1 MDLDISD
8 LNIVEYQ
15 DIQDLVIECVPLS
28 DEDLAVLAQTGPS
41 RSQPTLKHMR
51 AHHHTIAIQLATG
64 TRAVDICAQLGL
76 TPQTLTKLQKDP
88 QFQLL
93 VEGYRGDVVTKAIDT
108 VELMGL
114 ALQETVTAIHE
125 QLVDDDSREMIP
137 LETLRRTLETLADR
151 TGHSPVRRSEAL
163 NRNVHEIGRETLDR
177 IKALHGEDTTY
188 QAETIEAQ
196 VISSHEE
203 ESRSIGAGTSIASA
217 FRSVEGP
224 EAADLTTAEGA
235 DV

>member
-76 TPQTLTKLQKDP
+76 TPQTLTK
-88 QFQLL
+88 LL